1 MAPKIKS
8 LAPIAKWEGALTGGE
23 PGFNTGGMNG
33 DQLSAFE
40 KRRYARHLIL
50 PEVGVEGQRSLLS
63 ARVLCIGAGGLGSP
77 VLMYLA
83 AAGVG
88 HIGLVEFDRVD
99 ESNLQ
104 RQIIHGQ
111 SDVGQ
116 FKGES
121 ARRKILEINP
131 ECHVEWINE
140 SLHKG
145 NALDLVRQYDL
156 VIDGTDNFPTR
167 FLVNDA
173 CVMAGKPNVYGS
185 IFRFE
190 GQASVFA
197 PTMGGPCYRCLFP
210 EPPPPGAVPSC
221 AEGGVLGVLPGIIG
235 SIQANEAIKLIIGK
249 GEPLINRLL
258 VMDSLGMEFRMLKI
272 QRDPGCAMCGDHPTI
287 TELMEYTGY
296 CSLPHHETDAVTDSS
311 REGVSPLE
319 ISLEALRDQVMAP
332 DCNTTILD
340 VREPGEHAIC
350 HIEGARLVPL
360 GRLAEALDDM
370 DPSARY
376 LVHCKS
382 GKRSMQAVEL
392 MRARGFIQAWSVR
405 GGIIAWAEEFDSSMA
420 TY

>member
-1 MAPKIKS
+1 MNEDNGNLS
-8 LAPIAKWEGALTGGE
+8 L
-23 PGFNTGGMNG
+23 F
-33 DQLSAFE
+33 Q

-50 PEVGVEGQRSLLS
+50 PEVGVEGQRRILR

-111 SDVGQ
+111 SDLGN

-131 ECHVEWINE
+131 ECEVEWINE
-140 SLHKG
+140 PIHKG
-145 NALDLVRQYDL
+145 NALDIVGRYDL

-173 CVMAGKPNVYGS
+173 CVMTGRPNIYGS

-210 EPPPPGAVPSC
+210 EPPPPGSVPSC

-235 SIQANEAIKLIIGK
+235 SIQANEAIKLILGK
-249 GEPLINRLL
+249 GDLLVNRLL
-258 VMDSLGMEFRMLKI
+258 VFDAMAMEFRTLRV
-272 QRDPGCAMCGDHPTI
+272 QRDPSCRICGDNPTQK
-287 TELMEYTGY
+287 ELIEYTGY
-296 CSLPHHETDAVTDSS
+296 CSLPHLPAE
-311 REGVSPLE
+311 VSPEDELDP
-319 ISLEALRDQVMAP
+319 SWVVSVHDLREQMRNEVAGV
-332 DCNTTILD
+332 TVLD
-340 VREPGEHAIC
+340 VRDPDEYEIC
-350 HIEGARLVPL
+350 HIEGSTLIPL
-360 GRLAEALDDM
+360 GDLADRANSLD
-370 DPSARY
+370 PEKTY
-376 LVHCKS
+376 LIHCKS
-382 GKRSMQAVEL
+382 GKRSAKAVALLREK
-392 MRARGFIQAWSVR
+392 GFGQVFSVA
-405 GGIIAWAEEFDSSMA
+405 GGILAWAEEFDSSMA
-420 TY
+420 RY